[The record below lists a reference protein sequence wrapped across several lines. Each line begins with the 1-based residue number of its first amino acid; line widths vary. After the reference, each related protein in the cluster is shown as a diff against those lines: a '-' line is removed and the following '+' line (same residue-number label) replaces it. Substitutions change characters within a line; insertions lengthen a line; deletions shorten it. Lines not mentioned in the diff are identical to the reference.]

1 VASNGQI
8 QLNGEPAEPA
18 KVDEALKLL
27 ARRQGVVLYG
37 REGADGE
44 PHPNALRVLQMI
56 VEHQL
61 PVSMSTKRDF
71 RDVVDVAGHATPHG
85 R

>member
-1 VASNGQI
+1 M
-8 QLNGEPAEPA
+8 
-18 KVDEALKLL
+18 
-27 ARRQGVVLYG
+27 
-37 REGADGE
+37 
-44 PHPNALRVLQMI
+44 QMI

-71 RDVVDVAGHATPHG
+71 TDVVDAAGHATPHG